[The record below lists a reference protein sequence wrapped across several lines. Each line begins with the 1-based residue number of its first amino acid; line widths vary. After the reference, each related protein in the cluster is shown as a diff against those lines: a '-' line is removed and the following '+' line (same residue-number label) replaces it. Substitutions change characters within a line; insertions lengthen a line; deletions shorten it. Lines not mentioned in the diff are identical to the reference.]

1 MNNISVKVRLLG
13 YLADELGQE
22 LSITSEANSLQG
34 LKDLLELKH
43 PFLKNKKYNR
53 IRIGIGRP
61 SEKKSVAN
69 YVLSALTSE
78 EEIQIHQILNFFITN
93 I

>member
-22 LSITSEANSLQG
+22 LSIASEANNLQG

-43 PFLKNKKYNR
+43 PLLKNKKYSIALNQN
-53 IRIGIGRP
+53 IETDMGKSL
-61 SEKKSVAN
+61 SESDEI
-69 YVLSALTSE
+69 AL
-78 EEIQIHQILNFFITN
+78 LPPFAGG
-93 I
+93 

>member
-1 MNNISVKVRLLG
+1 MENHINQNMNNISVKVRLLG

-43 PFLKNKKYNR
+43 PFLKNKKYSIALNHN
-53 IRIGIGRP
+53 IETDMGKSL
-61 SEKKSVAN
+61 SESDEI
-69 YVLSALTSE
+69 AL
-78 EEIQIHQILNFFITN
+78 LPPFAGG
-93 I
+93 

>member
-22 LSITSEANSLQG
+22 LSITSEANNLQG

-43 PFLKNKKYNR
+43 PFLKNKKYSIALNQN
-53 IRIGIGRP
+53 IETDMGKSL
-61 SEKKSVAN
+61 SESDEI
-69 YVLSALTSE
+69 AL
-78 EEIQIHQILNFFITN
+78 LPPFAGG
-93 I
+93 